1 MIAFA
6 YAEAGPKNA
15 AMYRALIDGMITSIR
30 DTMPDEEII
39 MLTDDTTPLVKEVNG
54 VLRIPRTMPIMTWRL
69 KCHQV
74 AHGVAENIL
83 FTEPDVRFKANVMG
97 QFSRDFDVAVTTRE
111 EEVMLDNE
119 EINTPFTLGMTLSKS
134 DEFWREAKLYCQ
146 TLDQKYQDWFGDI
159 MSIAHVVNGGKF
171 NVKKLEGYM
180 FNHVVNDPKEQSNAL
195 VLHYK
200 GKRKNFLFDCKKE
213 AA

>member
-15 AMYRALIDGMITSIR
+15 AMYRSLISGMVMSIR

-39 MLTDDTTPLVKEVNG
+39 MLTDDDTPVVKEVNG
-54 VLRIPRTMPIMTWRL
+54 IIRIPRTMPIMTWRL

-74 AHGVAENIL
+74 AHAIGENIL

-97 QFSRDFDVAVTTRE
+97 EFARDFDVAMTTRE
-111 EEVMLDNE
+111 EAVLLDNE

-146 TLDQKYQDWFGDI
+146 TLDAKYQDWFGDI
-159 MSIAHVVNGGKF
+159 MAIAHVVNGGKF
-171 NVKKLEGYM
+171 NVEILDGGE
-180 FNHVVNDPKEQSNAL
+180 FNHVVNDPAEQSDAK

-200 GKRKNFLFDCKKE
+200 GKRKNFLFDVIKE